1 MIEDTPGTRTHL
13 LTSLHVDRWVEE
25 VAAGAPYLDLDALV
39 RVADRAARRL
49 TPGEVT
55 EALAQHPRIGER
67 PSGGGVGAALSRQ
80 EQSAAQTDDPAL
92 VAAMAHGNRAYEE
105 RFGRIFL
112 IRAAGRS
119 RPEVLAELERRLTLD
134 DDAEVAEVAAQ
145 LREIALLR
153 LRTLFTEETA

>member
-13 LTSLHVDRWVEE
+13 RTSLHVDRWVEE
-25 VAAGAPYLDLDALV
+25 VAAGAPYRDLDALV

-55 EALAQHPRIGER
+55 EALAQHPRIGEL
-67 PSGGGVGAALSRQ
+67 PSGAGVDAALSRR
-80 EQSAAQTDDPAL
+80 EQSAAQTEDPAL